1 MGMGM
6 GTRIYALPGGDGN
19 GIKVGY
25 PLGFGMR
32 MNIFFGDGYG
42 IAKSVYT
49 HLVAIPTHGK

>member
-1 MGMGM
+1 MGM